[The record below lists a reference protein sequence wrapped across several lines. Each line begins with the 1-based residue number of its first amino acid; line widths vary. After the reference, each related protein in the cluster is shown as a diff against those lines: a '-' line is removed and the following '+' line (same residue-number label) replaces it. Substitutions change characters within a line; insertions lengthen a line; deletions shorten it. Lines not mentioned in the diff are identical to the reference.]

1 MIKTISERL
10 VIEMFVLNDV
20 SWPYT
25 SEKRK
30 VSFLQMLKYMISMTI
45 KLCVFLKLKFPLTH
59 LLFTIQTVILQCFV
73 TGFMTSISKHNCNNV
88 TFRLNYCRQL

>member
-25 SEKRK
+25 TEKRK

-45 KLCVFLKLKFPLTH
+45 KLCVFKIKISINTSFVPSSNNN
-59 LLFTIQTVILQCFV
+59 FTVFCHWIYDI
-73 TGFMTSISKHNCNNV
+73 H
-88 TFRLNYCRQL
+88 